1 MSNQSGSGG
10 DDATGIIVVV
20 IILGLMLYFYKY
32 VLFFFWIPTK
42 IAELWIWS
50 QFHPHYTVNLRHFV
64 DTVTIKT
71 LRWKEAEYVNGQV
84 LSIWVAPGRGLHPG
98 TGHGWMKPVAFL
110 QTGLALLMAGLVWR
124 KVRQHGLRPVS
135 SVTQLVSLQR
145 QQFPWGWF
153 WLKTPQTRQTMLRP
167 HEVFGKQPE
176 FAHTF
181 PILLKQL
188 GRRHLAFDELPD
200 KLQALYAA
208 FVMQNQGQIDEAQ
221 AQLRALAL
229 GTPPARGSHP
239 AMGAATKLGNRD
251 QAEKDWNARN
261 ARFHF
266 ERTCFADA
274 LFHARSQNL
283 LPPSWFNWL
292 KIEDRAL
299 WMTMNSTPPYRKVI
313 KPLRCAAEAVGPLSW
328 WIYVQYRPLE
338 GLHPGRGTV
347 DDELKLAFGSISTLD
362 EALKE
367 VDYAG

>member
-1 MSNQSGSGG
+1 MSAQNGSGG
-10 DDATGIIVVV
+10 EDATGIIIV
-20 IILGLMLYFYKY
+20 IVILGLMLYFYQY
-32 VLFFFWIPTK
+32 VIFFFWIPTK
-42 IAELWIWS
+42 MAELWIWS

-64 DTVTIKT
+64 DTVTLKT
-71 LRWKEAEYVNGQV
+71 LHWKEAEYVNGQV
-84 LSIWVAPGRGLHPG
+84 LSIGAAPG
-98 TGHGWMKPVAFL
+98 TGHGWIKPVAFL
-110 QTGLALLMAGLVWR
+110 QTGLALLMAGLVWL
-124 KVRQHGLRPVS
+124 KVRQHGMHPVS

-153 WLKTPQTRQTMLRP
+153 WLKKPQTRQTMLRP

-208 FVMQNQGQIDEAQ
+208 FVMQNNGQIDEAQ

-229 GTPPARGSHP
+229 GSIP
-239 AMGAATKLGNRD
+239 KLINPN
-251 QAEKDWNARN
+251 QAEKDWNTRN

-299 WMTMNSTPPYRKVI
+299 WMTLNSVPPYRKVI

-338 GLHPGRGTV
+338 SNV
-347 DDELKLAFGSISTLD
+347 DDELKLAFGSISTLE